1 MRVCVRFCVCV
12 CVCVCAFVCYSLKKC
27 TEYTEPKRFLGRF
40 DSDRGRKLNQN
51 KVMKLTNL
59 QRAII
64 ASCAL
69 ILLLGACALIAKAEW
84 GRSLILVVPA
94 IVGLLVADGKKQIK
108 WET

>member
-1 MRVCVRFCVCV
+1 
-12 CVCVCAFVCYSLKKC
+12 
-27 TEYTEPKRFLGRF
+27 
-40 DSDRGRKLNQN
+40 
-51 KVMKLTNL
+51 MKLTNL

-108 WET
+108 

>member
-1 MRVCVRFCVCV
+1 MCKNTCVCALLCVRVRVCV
-12 CVCVCAFVCYSLKKC
+12 CVCVLFLKKVYSVHRAKKK
-27 TEYTEPKRFLGRF
+27 T
-40 DSDRGRKLNQN
+40 

-108 WET
+108 